1 MSPVLVIVVIIRD
14 KETGDKG
21 RMREMGSG
29 SGIYI
34 YINVNNENKILC
46 VILLALSASIMKFIN
61 PGWVGLAVIALLHG
75 DTGNPAII
83 FSEQGIVISPP
94 VRERESRNHL

>member
-1 MSPVLVIVVIIRD
+1 MVSPVLVIVVIIRD

-34 YINVNNENKILC
+34 NVNNENKILC
-46 VILLALSASIMKFIN
+46 VILALSASIMKVIN
-61 PGWVGLAVIALLHG
+61 SGWVGLAVIALLHG

>member
-1 MSPVLVIVVIIRD
+1 MSPVLIIVVIIRD

-29 SGIYI
+29 SGL

-46 VILLALSASIMKFIN
+46 VILLALSASIVKFIN
-61 PGWVGLAVIALLHG
+61 PGWAGLAVIALLHG